1 MLGYVPP
8 MRFRMTGP
16 ALSVSKKWRHNA
28 VGLGDEYQRE
38 AKGEQVGQNDE
49 LAYQSDLCWHHIRQ

>member
-1 MLGYVPP
+1 
-8 MRFRMTGP
+8 MTGP